1 MNPDTLAF
9 AGIALAVA
17 VVPGPDMALVTRN
30 TLLGGPPIG
39 VATVAGIVAGLLVWG
54 ALAAAGIAAI
64 LAASTLAFTVVKLA
78 GAIYLVYLGISTLR
92 AGDGSSIGLSG
103 AGPISRRTGPIS
115 RRTAAGQGLLS
126 AVLNPKLGVFF
137 ITLLPQFA
145 GTTDVARRSLELT
158 LLFAGIGMAWLLVY
172 TFALGA
178 VGHVLARPGPRR
190 AVRWISGTVLI
201 GLGARVALDRR

>member
-1 MNPDTLAF
+1 VNPDTLAF

-30 TLLGGPPIG
+30 TLLGGRTIG

-64 LAASTLAFTVVKLA
+64 LAASTLAFTIVKLA

-92 AGDGSSIGLSG
+92 AGDGGSIGIAGTAPMSG
-103 AGPISRRTGPIS
+103 
-115 RRTAAGQGLLS
+115 RTAAGQGVLS

-172 TFALGA
+172 TYALGA
-178 VGHVLARPGPRR
+178 VGHVLARPRPRR
-190 AVRWISGTVLI
+190 AVRWVSGTVLI
-201 GLGARVALDRR
+201 GLGARVALDRS